1 MLPAIGL
8 VAEALTTFICGLYT
22 GFRFAH
28 RHTLSLLRGLSE
40 LSILCGFAVLP
51 WFVDSSFGG
60 AVASSM
66 VSGGLFVLAFGR
78 FHLHLLALLS
88 FSAVALGF
96 SAATL
101 SGNQAL
107 GLLLWESL
115 LVVPATLDILLFRR
129 GSRGLGRIR
138 IREALPFLAVLLL
151 LAELFLY
158 RRGVRS
164 TSFVVSVVTLG
175 VVLLWI
181 GTREASRPEAG
192 AFSGFL
198 ALGVLHEY
206 RTLLGRLQ
214 LLSDFGTRRS
224 QDLEVAERGT
234 DPLGLI
240 GSEVRLSAASLRGL
254 DALYGR
260 ETAVA
265 ETRVPGDVEAI
276 LRLAGPVFRQSGK
289 KLEIRMEAEMVIAAP
304 PAVVLHCLLIFL
316 RNALTHS
323 GHTRAAIP
331 SGADPG
337 RVVLT
342 WSTTG
347 PGGEALLRVV
357 NTVEA
362 PEGTRPE
369 RRSPGQPGWG
379 RGLRIVRGLA
389 GPYGGALFARRNG
402 ASYSAELRF
411 PLSKPF

>member
-22 GFRFAH
+22 GFRIAN
-28 RHTLSLLRGLSE
+28 RHTLRLLRSLSE
-40 LSILCGFAVLP
+40 LSILCGFAALP
-51 WFVDSSFGG
+51 WFVDVSFGG

-66 VSGGLFVLAFGR
+66 VAGGLFFMAFGR
-78 FHLHLLALLS
+78 FHPLHLALLS
-88 FSAVALGF
+88 FFAVALGF

-101 SGNQAL
+101 SGNQPL

-115 LVVPATLDILLFRR
+115 LVVPATLNILLCRSAYR
-129 GSRGLGRIR
+129 GPGRIR
-138 IREALPFLAVLLL
+138 TREVLPFLAVLLL
-151 LAELFLY
+151 LSELFLY
-158 RRGVRS
+158 RRGFRS
-164 TSFVVSVVTLG
+164 TPFVVSVITLG

-181 GTREASRPEAG
+181 GTREASRPEAA

-214 LLSDFGTRRS
+214 LLSDFGARRS
-224 QDLEVAERGT
+224 DGLEVAEGGN

-240 GSEVRLSAASLRGL
+240 GSEVRLSAASLGGL
-254 DALYGR
+254 DALFGR
-260 ETAVA
+260 ETAVP

-276 LRLAGPVFRQSGK
+276 LRLAGPVFRQSGH
-289 KLEIRMEAEMVIAAP
+289 KLEIRMEADMVIAAP
-304 PAVVLHCLLIFL
+304 PAVVLHCLLILL
-316 RNALTHS
+316 RNALTHA
-323 GHTRAAIP
+323 GHTRTAIP
-331 SGADPG
+331 SGTGAG
-337 RVVLT
+337 RVFLT
-342 WSTTG
+342 WSTTA
-347 PGGEALLRVV
+347 PGGDALLRVT

-362 PEGTRPE
+362 PGSTLPEGK
-369 RRSPGQPGWG
+369 SPGQPGWG

-389 GPYGGALFARRNG
+389 RTYGGSLFARRTG

>member
-8 VAEALTTFICGLYT
+8 VAEALTTFICGFYT
-22 GFRFAH
+22 GFRFAN
-28 RHTLSLLRGLSE
+28 RHSLRLLRRLSE
-40 LSILCGFAVLP
+40 LSILCGLAALP
-51 WFVDSSFGG
+51 WFVDLSCGG
-60 AVASSM
+60 AVASGM
-66 VSGGLFVLAFGR
+66 VAGGLFFLAFGR
-78 FHLHLLALLS
+78 IHPLLLALLS

-101 SGNQAL
+101 SGNEAL

-115 LVVPATLDILLFRR
+115 LVVPATLNILLFRR
-129 GSRGLGRIR
+129 GSRGPGWIR
-138 IREALPFLAVLLL
+138 IREVLPFLAVLLL
-151 LAELFLY
+151 LSELFLY

-164 TSFVVSVVTLG
+164 TSFVVSVVTFG

-192 AFSGFL
+192 AFSGIL

-214 LLSDFGTRRS
+214 LLSDFGTRLS

-234 DPLGLI
+234 DPLSLI
-240 GSEVRLSAASLRGL
+240 GSEVRLSAASLSGL

-260 ETAVA
+260 ETAVS

-304 PAVVLHCLLIFL
+304 PAVVLHCLLILL
-316 RNALTHS
+316 RNALTHA
-323 GHTRAAIP
+323 GHRRSTMPSAASP
-331 SGADPG
+331 D
-337 RVVLT
+337 RVFLT

-347 PGGEALLRVV
+347 PGGVALLRVV
-357 NTVEA
+357 NTVET
-362 PEGTRPE
+362 PGGTLPG

-379 RGLRIVRGLA
+379 RGLRIVRSLA
-389 GPYGGALFARRNG
+389 RPYGGSLSSRRNG

-411 PLSKPF
+411 LLSKPF